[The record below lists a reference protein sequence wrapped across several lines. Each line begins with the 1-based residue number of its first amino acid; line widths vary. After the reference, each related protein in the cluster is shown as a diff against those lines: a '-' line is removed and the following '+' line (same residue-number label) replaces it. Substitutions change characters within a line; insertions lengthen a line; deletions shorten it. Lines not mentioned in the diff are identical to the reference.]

1 MSLHL
6 ITGHVGHEH
15 ITSADHGAFHNAL
28 LLSGSY
34 VLNSGNKFSASV
46 ITNNTIKI
54 SDGELIMQ
62 GRHVR
67 LKPGEY
73 EEVTI
78 ENGAQD
84 SARIDLI
91 VARYVKDGTTGIENV
106 SFVVIKGASVASNPS
121 VPAHIEGNIL
131 NGVLT
136 ADFPLYRVPVDGLNV
151 GELVT
156 LFEVKDSFDARI
168 KAMAEEVKSVE
179 EKAGKKSTVALSR
192 DLTEGTKIGTITI
205 DGVKYDLYA
214 PTNTDTTY
222 NVATS
227 STNGLLSKED
237 KAKLDE
243 ITANAD
249 AVSFTQSLTS
259 GTKVGTINI
268 NGTDYILYAPT
279 NSDTKNTAGST
290 NTSSKIFLI
299 GATSQAANPQTYSHD
314 TCYIGTDGCLYS
326 NNTKVAVI
334 GHTHAASEITA
345 GTLGGKVQANASAM
359 ATLTNAQ
366 VRDSVILDSDPGE
379 GATVSYNPG
388 TIVWTK

>member
-6 ITGHVGHEH
+6 VTGHAGREH

-67 LKPGEY
+67 LQPGEY

-91 VARYVKDGTTGIENV
+91 VARYVKDGTTGSENV
-106 SFVVIKGASVASNPS
+106 SFVVIKGASVVSNPS

-156 LFEVKDSFDARI
+156 LFEVKDSFDKRI
-168 KAMAEEVKSVE
+168 NEIM
-179 EKAGKKSTVALSR
+179 
-192 DLTEGTKIGTITI
+192 DGTKKVG
-205 DGVKYDLYA
+205 
-214 PTNTDTTY
+214 
-222 NVATS
+222 
-227 STNGLLSKED
+227 
-237 KAKLDE
+237 KAKDADKVGGHGADYFSPSGHKHSKSE
-243 ITANAD
+243 ITDFPSTMTPSAHN
-249 AVSFTQSLTS
+249 QS
-259 GTKVGTINI
+259 
-268 NGTDYILYAPT
+268 A
-279 NSDTKNTAGST
+279 ST
-290 NTSSKIFLI
+290 
-299 GATSQAANPQTYSHD
+299 
-314 TCYIGTDGCLYS
+314 
-326 NNTKVAVI
+326 
-334 GHTHAASEITA
+334 ITA
-345 GTLGGKVQANASAM
+345 GTLGGAVVANASAV
-359 ATLTNAQ
+359 ANLGTKQIRNISFGTTPLT
-366 VRDSVILDSDPGE
+366 E
-379 GATVSYNPG
+379 GSSSLPTGDIY
-388 TIVWTK
+388 IMYE